1 MLLISIFSSNK
12 IRTLDM
18 RINVLNLGK
27 NVTMTKDNVKLTIDA
42 SVAYRVT
49 NPVVA
54 FYVLGTFLNNFKG
67 SNLNRALH

>member
-1 MLLISIFSSNK
+1 MKIS
-12 IRTLDM
+12 
-18 RINVLNLGK
+18 VLNLGK

-54 FYVLGTFLNNFKG
+54 FYVLGTFLNKF
-67 SNLNRALH
+67 

>member
-1 MLLISIFSSNK
+1 MFLISNFFLIIK

-18 RINVLNLGK
+18 KINILNLGK

-49 NPVVA
+49 NPVIA
-54 FYVLGTFLNNFKG
+54 FYVLGTF
-67 SNLNRALH
+67 